1 MNTSQQGLQLLIA
14 REDKRTAAYL
24 DTRGIP
30 TIGIGHTGPEVHMG
44 LVWSEAQIEQAFDSD
59 IAKFEAA
66 VSAAVKVPLNQ
77 NQFDALVSFSHN
89 AGQNALAHGDHGG
102 PCSILRS
109 LNAGAYAGAA
119 AAFNNWC
126 NPPEITPRRMGEK
139 AQFMGT
145 QFVARIGADGRPMA

>member
-1 MNTSQQGLQLLIA
+1 MNTSKQGLELLIA
-14 REDKRTAAYL
+14 REDKRPAAYL

-44 LVWSEAQIEQAFDSD
+44 LVWNDAQIQTAFASD

-66 VSAAVKVPLNQ
+66 VSSAVKVALTQ

-89 AGQNALAHGDHGG
+89 AGQFALAYGDHGG
-102 PCSILRS
+102 PCSILRA
-109 LNAGAYAGAA
+109 LNAGNYAGAA

-145 QFVARIGADGRPMA
+145 LFTARVGPDGKAAA